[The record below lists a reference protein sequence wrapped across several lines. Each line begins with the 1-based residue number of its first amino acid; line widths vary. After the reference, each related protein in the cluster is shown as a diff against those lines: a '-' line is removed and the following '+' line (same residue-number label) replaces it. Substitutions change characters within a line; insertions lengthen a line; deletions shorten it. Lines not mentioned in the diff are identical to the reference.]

1 MDFISLALI
10 FTLCVIVIFRV
21 LLMVHSHYVVRQKL
35 KNVPQV
41 DSFPFGSAY
50 ETMSILPEERLKK
63 DFEYLAQTCKK
74 GIYIQWFL
82 GKPYIFVYKPEYLEH
97 IFPSTVNITKGERYS
112 VLESWLGKGLV
123 MSTGKQWFHDRKL
136 IGATFHFSILEK
148 FAVVMTEKS
157 EILKNCIQ
165 QKLDEN
171 PGKPINIY
179 PLIVNATLDI
189 ICETAMG
196 INIRAQEGSSKYI
209 EAVQEIAELI
219 MTRAFQ
225 PWLWIDWLYYLT
237 PTGKQYKTALKIVHE
252 FADEVIKKKK
262 LERQSKTGKTELENK
277 DDESDIGKK
286 KKTAFLDLLLEENA
300 KDDTPMTDDELRSQ
314 VDTIMFGGHDTT
326 SVAVCWTLFLLGNNL
341 DHQEKVH
348 EELEEVFGDSEAPA
362 TVKQLP
368 LLKYLDRVIKE
379 TLRIFPS
386 ANVISRELV
395 EDVKLDDHILP
406 KDHEVSVPI
415 VLVHRNPEVWP
426 DPLKFDPDR
435 FLPENSK
442 DRNPYAYVP
451 FSAGPRNCV
460 GMRFAQQELKL
471 LVITILRKW
480 RVKSVKTMDTIRYGD
495 ILVLRPCEELLMHFT
510 PKK

>member
-1 MDFISLALI
+1 MDFISLAL

-21 LLMVHSHYVVRQKL
+21 LLMVHYQYVVRQKL
-35 KNVPQV
+35 KNIPQV

-50 ETMSILPEERLKK
+50 ETMSISLEKRMKK
-63 DFEYLAQTCKK
+63 DFQYLAQTCKE

-82 GKPYIFVYKPEYLEH
+82 GKPCIFVYKPEYLKH
-97 IFPSTVNITKGERYS
+97 IFPSTVNITKAVRYD
-112 VLESWLGKGLV
+112 LLKSWLGKGLLT
-123 MSTGKQWFHDRKL
+123 STGKQWFHDRKL

-148 FAVVMTEKS
+148 FAVVMTEKAQ
-157 EILKNCIQ
+157 ILTKCLQRKI
-165 QKLDEN
+165 DEN
-171 PGKPINIY
+171 PGKAIDIY
-179 PLIVNATLDI
+179 PLIVNATLDV

-196 INIRAQEGSSKYI
+196 TDIRAQEIQSKYTT
-209 EAVQEIAELI
+209 ALQEVAELT
-219 MTRAFQ
+219 MTRFFQ

-237 PTGKQYKTALKIVHE
+237 PAGKHYKSVLKIVHK
-252 FADEVIKKKK
+252 FADEVIIKKKI
-262 LERQSKTGKTELENK
+262 ERQSKTSNTELENK
-277 DDESDIGKK
+277 GNELDIGKK
-286 KKTAFLDLLLEENA
+286 KKIAFLDLLLEENE

-314 VDTIMFGGHDTT
+314 VDTIMFAGHDTT

-386 ANVISRELV
+386 ANLISRELV

-415 VLVHRNPEVWP
+415 ALVHRNPEVWP

-460 GMRFAQQELKL
+460 GIRFAQQELKL
-471 LVITILRKW
+471 LLVAILRKW
-480 RVKSVKTMDTIRYGD
+480 KVKSVETMDTIRYVEFM
-495 ILVLRPCEELLMHFT
+495 VLRPCEELLIHFT
-510 PKK
+510 SKK

>member
-10 FTLCVIVIFRV
+10 FTLCVIVIFRL
-21 LLMVHSHYVVRQKL
+21 LLMVHSHYVVQQKL
-35 KNVPQV
+35 KNIPQV

-50 ETMSILPEERLKK
+50 EAMRISPEERMKK
-63 DFEYLAQTCKK
+63 DFEYLAQTCKE

-82 GKPYIFVYKPEYLEH
+82 GKPCIFVYKPEYLKH
-97 IFPSTVNITKGERYS
+97 IFPSTVNITKGNRYS
-112 VLESWLGKGLV
+112 LFEPWLGNGLG

-148 FAVVMTEKS
+148 FAVVMTEKAQ
-157 EILKNCIQ
+157 ILTKCL
-165 QKLDEN
+165 QKKMDEN
-171 PGKPINIY
+171 PGKAIDIF
-179 PLIVNATLDI
+179 PLVINATLDI

-196 INIRAQEGSSKYI
+196 MDLRVQEVHSKYVT
-209 EAVQEIAELI
+209 AVEKVSELI
-219 MTRAFQ
+219 MTRIFQ
-225 PWLWIDWLYYLT
+225 PWLWMDWIYYLT
-237 PTGKQYKTALKIVHE
+237 PAGRQFKSALKTVHG

-262 LERQSKTGKTELENK
+262 LERRSKTGKTELENK

-286 KKTAFLDLLLEENA
+286 NRVAFLDLLLEENG
-300 KDDTPMTDDELRSQ
+300 KDDSPMTDDELRAQ
-314 VDTIMFGGHDTT
+314 VDTIMFAGHDTT

-341 DHQEKVH
+341 EHQKKVH
-348 EELEEVFGDSEAPA
+348 EELEEVFGDSETPA
-362 TVKQLP
+362 SVKQLP
-368 LLKYLDRVIKE
+368 QLKYLDRVIKE

-386 ANVISRELV
+386 ANFISRQIIE
-395 EDVKLDDHILP
+395 EIKLDDHILP

-415 VLVHRNPEVWP
+415 LLVHRNPEVWP

-460 GMRFAQQELKL
+460 GMRFAQLEMKL
-471 LVITILRKW
+471 LLVAILRKW
-480 RVKSVKTMDTIRYGD
+480 RVKSVKTIDTIRYGE
-495 ILVLRPCEELLMHFT
+495 IVVVRPCEELLIHFT